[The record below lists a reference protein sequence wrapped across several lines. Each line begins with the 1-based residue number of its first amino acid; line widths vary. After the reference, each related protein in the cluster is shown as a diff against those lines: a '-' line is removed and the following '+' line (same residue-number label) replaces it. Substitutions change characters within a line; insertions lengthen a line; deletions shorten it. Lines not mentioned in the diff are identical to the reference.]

1 MPLCP
6 VRNAE
11 NRLCLEEAMKI
22 KVKLFAALAEVVGHR
37 ELELEVES
45 GTTAGELLDSLVA
58 EHSKLARYLDV
69 IQVAINQEFAERN
82 SQITEDD
89 EVALL
94 PPVSGG

>member
-1 MPLCP
+1 
-6 VRNAE
+6 
-11 NRLCLEEAMKI
+11 MKI
-22 KVKLFAALAEVVGHR
+22 RVRLFAALHEVVGHQ
-37 ELELEVES
+37 ELEVEVEP

-69 IQVAINQEFAERN
+69 IQVAINEEFAERDAP
-82 SQITEDD
+82 IADDD